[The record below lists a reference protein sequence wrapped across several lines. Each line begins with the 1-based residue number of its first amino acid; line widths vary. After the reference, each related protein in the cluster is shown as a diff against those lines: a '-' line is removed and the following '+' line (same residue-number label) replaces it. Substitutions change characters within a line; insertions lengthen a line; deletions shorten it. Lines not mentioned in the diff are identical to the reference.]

1 MNEEKE
7 LLEEETEES
16 VESGSLQ
23 STDASNEVNAEET
36 TTEAAETLP
45 AEEEKPKMF
54 TQEEV
59 NSLVGKVRQEARD
72 RTIKE
77 LVEKFGVAN
86 DIELEDV
93 FGRGQAYDVLNED
106 YNVQANSLREA
117 LMENALLK
125 SGVNS
130 DRWEDVKLILGG
142 KGLDVSEDNIGALIG
157 SHPEWRSV
165 DTMDSNG
172 TIDINDGTIDN
183 INNSNRTLVNN
194 NNRVISNNS
203 TITPQQIENMSKVAL
218 HDAPSS
224 KPGVL
229 RKLGNEAKPIV
240 DTESDEQKAA
250 KLFGWKNF

>member
-16 VESGSLQ
+16 VESENLQ

-72 RTIKE
+72 RAIKE

-117 LMENALLK
+117 LIENALLK
-125 SGVNS
+125 SGINS

-165 DTMDSNG
+165 DTMDSNE
-172 TIDINDGTIDN
+172 TIDD
-183 INNSNRTLVNN
+183 NNSS
-194 NNRVISNNS
+194 I
-203 TITPQQIENMSKVAL
+203 ITPQQMENMSKVAL
-218 HDAPSS
+218 HNAPTS